1 MHSLSTNVVIF
12 RKLNGKLLLSVDL
25 LRIVALRI
33 VLIMENLL
41 RNLCKL
47 AHFQVTE
54 DIGSDELIRRL
65 KTLAHT
71 FQTLSQA
78 DDESTYADYTP
89 LAIHLADDGFL
100 THHSRDVQLLIACCV
115 ADILRCA
122 SCLSLQMTFGFE
134 YVIHTFAL
142 ETDFSTNRGSFELNI
157 HLPNKI
163 DLTPNTHFGDRYT
176 FCIGGIFQ
184 RF

>member
-122 SCLSLQMTFGFE
+122 D
-134 YVIHTFAL
+134 A
-142 ETDFSTNRGSFELNI
+142 
-157 HLPNKI
+157 
-163 DLTPNTHFGDRYT
+163 
-176 FCIGGIFQ
+176 
-184 RF
+184 